1 MNGSKQSDLLLSE
14 KLKQYA
20 ATDFYPYHMPGH
32 KGNTNTGSMLD
43 NLHGMDITEIDGFDD
58 LHHPEGVL
66 KELQMK
72 AAQAFGAG
80 ESFYLVGGS
89 TTGILTAVSAALPSG
104 GELLMA
110 RNCHKSVYHA
120 AFLRQLTTRYV
131 MPEFDEN
138 RQIMKP
144 VTALQVQAALD
155 RYPNVGAVLITSPTY
170 EGLTADVKAIAAA
183 VHEKNI
189 PLIVDG
195 AHGAHFGFAA
205 GLPENGNEW
214 ADAVVQS
221 LHKTTMALTQTALL
235 HVNTDRIDGALI
247 QRYLDIYMTSSP
259 SYLLM
264 ASMEEAIADL
274 QENGERLYG
283 DFDGRVSDLLRK
295 TGEIKTLDV
304 QKGDDPCKLL
314 ICSKVREFSGK
325 MLYDMLLRKYHL
337 QMELCENNHVLA
349 IMTPYDRQEGFDRLA
364 AALNEIDGVLLEKV
378 EKGEYNWAM
387 RGERLMPCLPE
398 QKSILARSWG
408 GGVFCPLEVC
418 AGRVSAEFVYQYPPG
433 IPLIAPGEVWDDTL
447 LHCAKEKKANGCEI
461 LGFIEKCGT
470 IGAMVSEDG

>member
-1 MNGSKQSDLLLSE
+1 MGLKHGELLLSE

-20 ATDFYPYHMPGH
+20 ESDFYPYHMPGH
-32 KGNTNTGSMLD
+32 KGNADTGSVFD
-43 NLHGMDITEIDGFDD
+43 TLHGMDITEIDGFDD

-66 KELQMK
+66 KTLQAK
-72 AAQAFGAG
+72 ATEAFGAG
-80 ESFYLVGGS
+80 KSFYLTGGS
-89 TTGILTAVSAALPSG
+89 TAGILTAVSATLSFG
-104 GELLMA
+104 GELLVA

-131 MPEFDEN
+131 MPEFDED
-138 RQIMKP
+138 RQIMEP
-144 VTALQVQAALD
+144 VTVQQVRAGLE
-155 RYPNVGAVLITSPTY
+155 RYPYVGAVLITSPTY
-170 EGLTADVKAIAAA
+170 EGLTADVKEIAAA

-205 GLPENGNEW
+205 GLPRNGNEW
-214 ADAVVQS
+214 ADIVVQS
-221 LHKTTMALTQTALL
+221 LHKTTKALTQTAIL
-235 HVNTDRIDGALI
+235 HVNTDRIDVALI

-274 QENGERLYG
+274 QENGERLYQ
-283 DFDGRVSDLLRK
+283 DFGVRISDFFKK
-295 TGEIKTLDV
+295 TEKIKTLGV
-304 QKGDDPCKLL
+304 YKGDDPCKLL

-325 MLYDMLLRKYHL
+325 MLYDMLRREYHL

-364 AALNEIDGVLLEKV
+364 AALNEIDRFLLDQM
-378 EKGEYNWAM
+378 EKGGYSRTV
-387 RGERLMPCLPE
+387 RGESFTPRLPE
-398 QKSILARSWG
+398 QNKILAHSWG
-408 GGVFCPLEVC
+408 GGVFCPLEEC
-418 AGRVSAEFVYQYPPG
+418 AGKISVEFVYQYPPG
-433 IPLIAPGEVWDDTL
+433 IPLIVPGEVWDEDL
-447 LHCAKEKKANGCEI
+447 LRRAKEKKASGCEI
-461 LGFIEKCGT
+461 LGIIEKCGT